1 MIEWRNLRITNM
13 VKHIPVSIGELIDK
27 ITILEIKQRNI
38 ANPEQLENVERE
50 LSMLLPLDTE
60 NIIGTDLWLE
70 LSTVNEKL
78 WEVED
83 ELRKLEQQN
92 DFGGQFVTNARS
104 VYKLNDQRAAIK
116 RQINLKYGS
125 SLIEE
130 KQYVQYA

>member
-1 MIEWRNLRITNM
+1 M